1 MREEGV
7 YLIKRV
13 DSLPPRGNANYLY
26 ELKSDIPLTTRY
38 RWKGGEYEALPI
50 GSSSSSGYSFINS
63 SDGLPNTDE
72 DTTAYRT
79 KPIGIN
85 EQNPVE
91 LIDVV
96 GTQAEGQGGIKLDYT
111 YDSGLIT
118 RVQLAGRSI
127 LNELGVPVDTI
138 EGLFLDSFSPPS
150 GSYPNFR
157 SYFAGGDLSGVSPLL
172 GDFCSIM
179 GVSNLTSS
187 KGVGINI
194 YPIAGA
200 GEFFTGNIRAFVS
213 GGSQGSHSVAHRGGI
228 AGEDQEHTASSIA
241 ANGTESSS
249 INLTPHYIRFKNLM
263 KMSDYGSG
271 TFIESYTHTD
281 TLAKT
286 GTAETT
292 IGAATFG
299 LAVDADGNVM
309 EVEPTKI
316 TWTPQTGFTAINVL
330 ASYNR
335 NIFVDIGVFLSNGQV
350 TIQPEDSGTRAYPDG
365 MEFMVKAP
373 SADAID
379 FNEGVG
385 VTILKS
391 GGGAITNLDKDTL
404 WHCIYLGSNTWI
416 IK

>member
-1 MREEGV
+1 
-7 YLIKRV
+7 
-13 DSLPPRGNANYLY
+13 
-26 ELKSDIPLTTRY
+26 
-38 RWKGGEYEALPI
+38 
-50 GSSSSSGYSFINS
+50 
-63 SDGLPNTDE
+63 
-72 DTTAYRT
+72 
-79 KPIGIN
+79 
-85 EQNPVE
+85 
-91 LIDVV
+91 
-96 GTQAEGQGGIKLDYT
+96 
-111 YDSGLIT
+111 
-118 RVQLAGRSI
+118 
-127 LNELGVPVDTI
+127 
-138 EGLFLDSFSPPS
+138 
-150 GSYPNFR
+150 
-157 SYFAGGDLSGVSPLL
+157 
-172 GDFCSIM
+172 
-179 GVSNLTSS
+179 
-187 KGVGINI
+187 
-194 YPIAGA
+194 
-200 GEFFTGNIRAFVS
+200 
-213 GGSQGSHSVAHRGGI
+213 
-228 AGEDQEHTASSIA
+228 
-241 ANGTESSS
+241 
-249 INLTPHYIRFKNLM
+249 
-263 KMSDYGSG
+263 MSDYGSG